1 MISDKLNDLVTQ
13 VDIQASIK
21 TDHSSII
28 LKLED
33 IKEGPRGPGFWKL
46 NTSLLARS
54 DYVEMINKE
63 FPNWL
68 KDAKDLS
75 DKRVKWDWLKFKIKT
90 SSIAY
95 PKKLSRDRKSKE
107 EELNLKYQAL
117 LKIFQ
122 DNPCET
128 TRLETEKVKSELEA
142 LYDKKVEGIIIRS
155 RARWHEHGEKNSKYF
170 LNLEKRNNVK
180 KHIRKLFV
188 SGAIST
194 DPFEILNAERR
205 FYEKLYSKQNTNVN
219 SEEANSFLNNPNL
232 LRLSEELSE
241 SCEGEITLKECD
253 TILNSFKAGKTPGN
267 DGIPVEL
274 YRVFWP
280 LLGKFMVD
288 SFNEAYNK
296 KEMSHSQM
304 QAVITLIE
312 KKGKDRN
319 YLDYWRP
326 ISLINVDAK
335 IASKVIATRVI
346 QVLPMK

>member
-1 MISDKLNDLVTQ
+1 MIFGALKIQTPVASHGAKTTLLFFCRLDYWLISDKLNDLVTQ

-28 LKLED
+28 LELED

-54 DYVEMINKE
+54 DYVEMINKK

-75 DKRVKWDWLKFKIKT
+75 NKRVKWDWLKFKIKT

-95 PKKLSRDRKSKE
+95 SKKLSRDRKSKE

-170 LNLEKRNNVK
+170 LNLEKRNNIK

-205 FYEKLYSKQNTNVN
+205 FCEKLYSKQNTNVN
-219 SEEANSFLNNPNL
+219 SEEANSFLNNPYL

-241 SCEGEITLKECD
+241 SCEGEITLKEYE
-253 TILNSFKAGKTPGN
+253 TILNSFKAAGKTPGN
-267 DGIPVEL
+267 FVTE
-274 YRVFWP
+274 
-280 LLGKFMVD
+280 
-288 SFNEAYNK
+288 
-296 KEMSHSQM
+296 SQ
-304 QAVITLIE
+304 
-312 KKGKDRN
+312 
-319 YLDYWRP
+319 
-326 ISLINVDAK
+326 
-335 IASKVIATRVI
+335 
-346 QVLPMK
+346 